1 MKILYFSINK
11 KHKKF
16 FEKLSSRCC
25 RGDIIDSKKIFKI
38 SLKALGERP
47 NLSFPIE
54 LRVKDFIAKYGFERF
69 EDAIKR
75 VYRVIAKFYYIRYR
89 SVINSSYSHLVVW
102 NSSLFRQ
109 NIASIIAKE
118 LNIEVISLEGGLLPN
133 RFVMD
138 KRGVNFLNSV
148 PRDREFFKN
157 YKNSKPLP
165 NSLIPR
171 VAKDK
176 RKFEIKKDIKL
187 PKEFIFVPFQVDYDT
202 QILIHSPWIRDMKHL
217 FFIIEEI
224 ANSLKI
230 NFILKEHPSSKKS
243 YPLLHKRAK
252 KNSYITFANS
262 HNTQELIEKSKAVIT
277 INSTVGIESLLFY
290 KRVVVLG
297 DAFYSIDGVT
307 KKAKDIKSLIQILED
322 IDKFKVNRELISNF
336 LKYLYYEYLIESD
349 LSNIEKIKR
358 VFTT

>member
-1 MKILYFSINK
+1 MKILYFSINN
-11 KHKKF
+11 KHKEF

-25 RGDIIDSKKIFKI
+25 RGDIIDSKKISKI

-54 LRVKDFIAKYGFERF
+54 LRVKDFIAKYGFEIF
-69 EDAIKR
+69 EDIIRR
-75 VYRVIAKFYYIRYR
+75 VYRVIAKLYYVRYR
-89 SVINSSYSHLVVW
+89 GVINSSYSHIVVW

-165 NSLIPR
+165 KSLTPR
-171 VAKDK
+171 VAKDR
-176 RKFEIKKDIKL
+176 RKFEAKENEL
-187 PKEFIFVPFQVDYDT
+187 SFPKSLYLSRFQVDYDT

-217 FFIIEEI
+217 FLIIEEI

-243 YPLLHKRAK
+243 YPLL
-252 KNSYITFANS
+252 F
-262 HNTQELIEKSKAVIT
+262 
-277 INSTVGIESLLFY
+277 
-290 KRVVVLG
+290 
-297 DAFYSIDGVT
+297 
-307 KKAKDIKSLIQILED
+307 
-322 IDKFKVNRELISNF
+322 
-336 LKYLYYEYLIESD
+336 
-349 LSNIEKIKR
+349 
-358 VFTT
+358 